1 MRFAGRIVGLTRSK
15 KRFNKGETN
24 MARKSKRT
32 KIMKYL
38 DKNPNASI
46 KQIIEDMKCVN
57 SYAYTIRAEWRKKR
71 EIEAAAARPSTLE
84 SNTTTTTIKAVAN
97 APKSF
102 EQPNLYEIRNAY
114 QDALDEKIHRI
125 RQGRQVLEEGH
136 VSAIDDALSFL
147 DDLHKRLIDGVVHGY
162 NPLHFDDMMS
172 LVETK
177 RNLEQCFTI
186 KSRNE

>member
-1 MRFAGRIVGLTRSK
+1 
-15 KRFNKGETN
+15 

-57 SYAYTIRAEWRKKR
+57 SYAYTIRAEWRKNK
-71 EIEAAAARPSTLE
+71 EAEAKLPNLKT
-84 SNTTTTTIKAVAN
+84 NTTTTTTIKAVAN

-114 QDALDEKIHRI
+114 QDALDEKTHRI

-147 DDLHKRLIDGVVHGY
+147 DELHRRLIDGVRHGY

-177 RNLEQCFTI
+177 RNLEQCFMI